1 MFLVEAIIALTVL
14 LVVLSVGLLLLKFVF
29 TVALIPIKIAFFLT
43 KGLLG
48 VLLVLP
54 LLLIMGAL
62 ITAVLPLGLVLL
74 ALPALLLG
82 GLVCGL
88 AGA

>member
-29 TVALIPIKIAFFLT
+29 TLVLIPIKIAFFLT

-48 VLLVLP
+48 LLLILP
-54 LLLIMGAL
+54 LLLVMGAL
-62 ITAVLPLGLVLL
+62 ITAVLPLALVLL

-82 GLVCGL
+82 GIVCAVIGF
-88 AGA
+88 

>member
-1 MFLVEAIIALTVL
+1 MFLVDAVIALTVL

-29 TVALIPIKIAFFLT
+29 TLVVIPIKIALFLT

-48 VLLVLP
+48 VLLLLP

-82 GLVCGL
+82 GIVCGVL
-88 AGA
+88 GA

>member
-29 TVALIPIKIAFFLT
+29 TLVLIPIKIAFFLT

-48 VLLVLP
+48 LLLILP
-54 LLLIMGAL
+54 LLLVMGAL
-62 ITAVLPLGLVLL
+62 ITAVLPLALVLL

-82 GLVCGL
+82 GIVCAVMGF
-88 AGA
+88 